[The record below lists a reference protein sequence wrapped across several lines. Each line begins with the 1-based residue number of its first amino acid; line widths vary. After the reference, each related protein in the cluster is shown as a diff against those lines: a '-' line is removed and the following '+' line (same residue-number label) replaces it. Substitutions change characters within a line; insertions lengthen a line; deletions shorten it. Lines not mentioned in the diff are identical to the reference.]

1 MENYFRRSSRSIKV
15 KYGLPPSSL
24 VISTLKNVMK
34 IIEFYLTPSD
44 NKTRIVAITTIHTSY
59 WSLSIIGHILLILVG
74 VMTM

>member
-1 MENYFRRSSRSIKV
+1 V

-24 VISTLKNVMK
+24 VISTLKNVMY
-34 IIEFYLTPSD
+34 IIEFYLTPLD
-44 NKTRIVAITTIHTSY
+44 NKTRIVVITTIHTSY